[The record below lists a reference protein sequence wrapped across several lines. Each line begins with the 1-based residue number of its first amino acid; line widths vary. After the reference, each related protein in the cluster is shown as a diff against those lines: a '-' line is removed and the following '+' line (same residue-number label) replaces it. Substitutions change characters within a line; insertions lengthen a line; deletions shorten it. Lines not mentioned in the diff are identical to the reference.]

1 MGHKD
6 PPERL
11 QKEVSCLWPTA
22 PGWENRLLEKKKKK
36 IRKKMKCMGI
46 NLRKSSLWLISQ
58 LICKRKRIFLKVHL
72 ALQVDFYFLE
82 SARTHHQGNSANIS
96 QNLAP
101 KA

>member
-6 PPERL
+6 PPREVTERGFL
-11 QKEVSCLWPTA
+11 PVANSTWLGEQA
-22 PGWENRLLEKKKKK
+22 AGKKKKK

-58 LICKRKRIFLKVHL
+58 LICKSKRMFFKVHL